1 MLAWVV
7 KRKTRGGRMTFDG
20 LSFVLGAIV
29 GLIFAILVVVAV
41 IAFTE

>member
-1 MLAWVV
+1 
-7 KRKTRGGRMTFDG
+7 MTFDG
-20 LSFVLGAIV
+20 LSFVLGAIG